1 MSLITRCPACGTM
14 FKVVTDQL
22 KVSQGWVRC
31 GHCAEVFDASAHLQA
46 RQTPEAPLVMLKP
59 DAKAHNVNG
68 TVLDALASDSKL
80 DSTSTSTSDL
90 NLNLNFDSGS
100 KSSLKPS
107 ADLPASST
115 ATEPLADLVAQA
127 DSAPS
132 PDSKDKPLT
141 QTANGSVSMY
151 QGLSDAGHKPASP
164 EFEVSFVRDAKRK
177 MFWRKT
183 SVRAVLSLVCLL
195 LLALLAGQLAL
206 HNKDMLATLE
216 PKLVPW
222 LKTACKHL
230 KCELGPLRQIESV
243 TIDSSSFTKLSNDSF
258 RLGFVIKNNSTLNLM
273 LPALEVTLTDINQQT
288 LVRRVLTPAQF
299 GAGNQLL
306 PARAEFSGGVTLQTL
321 TTDAPE
327 ASTRGGAIAVT
338 SPVSGLLPERIVG
351 YRLLVFYP

>member
-46 RQTPEAPLVMLKP
+46 RHMPEAPLVMLKS
-59 DAKAHNVNG
+59 DAKAHTVNG
-68 TVLDALASDSKL
+68 TEHDAQASESKL
-80 DSTSTSTSDL
+80 DSTSTLTSDL
-90 NLNLNFDSGS
+90 NLNLDSGS
-100 KSSLKPS
+100 KSSLKPG
-107 ADLPASST
+107 ADLPAFST
-115 ATEPLADLVAQA
+115 ATEPLADLVAQSV
-127 DSAPS
+127 SAPS

-141 QTANGSVSMY
+141 QTANGSVSKF
-151 QGLSDAGHKPASP
+151 QGPSVAGHKPSSP
-164 EFEVSFVRDAKRK
+164 EFEVSFVRDAKRQ

-195 LLALLAGQLAL
+195 LLALFAGQLAL

-222 LKTACKHL
+222 LKTACRHL

-243 TIDSSSFTKLSNDSF
+243 IIDSSSFTKLSNDSF

-273 LPALEVTLTDINQQT
+273 LPALEITLTDINQQT

-306 PARAEFSGGVTLQTL
+306 AARSEFSGGVTLQIL
-321 TTDAPE
+321 TTDATE
-327 ASTRGGAIAVT
+327 ASTRGGALSVT
-338 SPVSGLLPERIVG
+338 SPVSALLPERIVG
-351 YRLLVFYP
+351 YRLLVFYL